1 MEYKQTLNMNKSGF
15 PMRGGLPM
23 REPDMLKHWQ
33 ELDLYN
39 ELLKKNEGKPR
50 FALHDGPPFSNGA
63 LHMGHALNKCIKDFM
78 IRSAAMRG
86 YYTPYIPGWDNHG
99 MPIESAIIKQN
110 KLNHK
115 AMPVPQFRAA
125 CEEFAETY
133 IQRQMTGFKRLGVVG
148 DWEHPYRTMDKHF
161 EAQEVKVFGRMF
173 DKGYIYKGLKPV
185 YWCPECKTALAEAEI
200 EYAEDPCHSIYVK
213 FNVTD
218 DKGVFSNMGIDPSK
232 VKFVIWTTTT
242 WTLPANVAICVGP
255 RFEYSVIKTGDEYL
269 VMASELYK
277 SALDEAGI
285 TDFEVVATVKG
296 SELEHIKTAHP
307 FLDRESLVIV
317 GEHVTLESGTG
328 CVHTAPGHG
337 VDDYNVCQNYPEI
350 PIICPVDS
358 NGVLTEEAGQFAGL
372 TTDEANKKIAA
383 YLEENG
389 SLFALKKIV
398 HQYPHCWRCKT
409 PILFRATDQWF
420 CSVDDFKDEAVDA
433 INTVKWIPAWGKDR
447 ITSMVRERKD
457 WCISRQR
464 KWGVPIPIFFC
475 KDCGEALIDKDA
487 MLAVADLFGKEGSNA
502 WYNHTAAEILPAG
515 TKCKKC
521 GCTEFDKEKDI
532 MDVPVITPYF
542 RCYKRQSTLQGC
554 SYSRYDS

>member
-1 MEYKQTLNMNKSGF
+1 
-15 PMRGGLPM
+15 
-23 REPDMLKHWQ
+23 
-33 ELDLYN
+33 
-39 ELLKKNEGKPR
+39 
-50 FALHDGPPFSNGA
+50 
-63 LHMGHALNKCIKDFM
+63 
-78 IRSAAMRG
+78 
-86 YYTPYIPGWDNHG
+86 
-99 MPIESAIIKQN
+99 
-110 KLNHK
+110 
-115 AMPVPQFRAA
+115 
-125 CEEFAETY
+125 
-133 IQRQMTGFKRLGVVG
+133 
-148 DWEHPYRTMDKHF
+148 
-161 EAQEVKVFGRMF
+161 
-173 DKGYIYKGLKPV
+173 
-185 YWCPECKTALAEAEI
+185 
-200 EYAEDPCHSIYVK
+200 
-213 FNVTD
+213 
-218 DKGVFSNMGIDPSK
+218 MGIDPSK

-296 SELEHIKTAHP
+296 SELEYIKTAHP

-515 TKCKKC
+515 TKCKEC

-532 MDVPVITPYF
+532 MDVWFDSGSSHAAVLEQRDNLESPADLYLEGNDQYRGWFQSSLLTSVATRGRAPYKAVLTHGMILDDESRKMSKSLGNGISHRMLLSSTVLMYSDFGLHQPTIRLMFIFPRTSSSRFPSHTEKSEIPQDTFSVTFLTLIPIQIWLILTRCCLLINGHLQSLMILSQRLELHTIIMSSILYITAF
-542 RCYKRQSTLQGC
+542 TTSVLLICLTSILMFSRTDFIQKRLTASQEEPL
-554 SYSRYDS
+554 RP